1 MTSWQKRLRVGL
13 AVFGILFAGLVY
25 RSIGE
30 RRVAA
35 PVRPAERTD
44 PQAVIE
50 TRQAELQQV
59 RGTEQQFEIRSDR
72 TLTYA
77 DNSLKHINVVITVH
91 KEGRD
96 YVVTAQEASAGPNQV
111 ELQLSG
117 AVKIAVS
124 DGFELITES
133 GTFNQS

>member
-30 RRVAA
+30 RRVAP

-44 PQAVIE
+44 RNAEVE
-50 TRQAELQQV
+50 TKNAEMQQV
-59 RGTEQQFEIRSDR
+59 RGSEREFEIRSER

-77 DNSLKHINVVITVH
+77 DRSLKHVNVVITVH
-91 KEGRD
+91 KEGRN
-96 YVVTAQEASAGPNQV
+96 YVVTAQEATAGPN
-111 ELQLSG
+111 
-117 AVKIAVS
+117 
-124 DGFELITES
+124 
-133 GTFNQS
+133 